1 MNRIFQIITIVLMS
15 TTIPF
20 FSSCKDD
27 ESISEWDMSYVSLL
41 PVDYLKPTPFFS
53 LKHIEEEGIE
63 GSVEYQFMVV
73 TQKASNQD
81 IKVNLEAVCDGISEN
96 KINLTTK
103 TAVIKAG
110 STQSDVITLNIDNWD
125 DLLAIKEEADYT
137 LNIKISGM
145 EASENV
151 VLSEY
156 RQQISIKISKSK
168 EKEKESVLLTDPSK
182 WIFTFMDGVENA
194 ASNSVAGTGNSDV
207 ATNGIPFWF
216 TVDFIEEKTLTGI
229 KTSHWGSTYAPTK
242 IELFIS
248 EDNDRWTSIGQFET
262 SGSVQE
268 IRFEERIKT
277 KYLKYQMID
286 VPSRVDITRF
296 YVYSWE

>member
-1 MNRIFQIITIVLMS
+1 MS

-41 PVDYLKPTPFFS
+41 PVDYLRPTPSFS

-125 DLLAIKEEADYT
+125 DLLVIKEEADYT

-156 RQQISIKISKSK
+156 RQQISIKISKGK
-168 EKEKESVLLTDPSK
+168 RIIDR
-182 WIFTFMDGVENA
+182 
-194 ASNSVAGTGNSDV
+194 
-207 ATNGIPFWF
+207 PF
-216 TVDFIEEKTLTGI
+216 
-229 KTSHWGSTYAPTK
+229 
-242 IELFIS
+242 
-248 EDNDRWTSIGQFET
+248 
-262 SGSVQE
+262 
-268 IRFEERIKT
+268 
-277 KYLKYQMID
+277 
-286 VPSRVDITRF
+286 
-296 YVYSWE
+296 